1 MPSSAC
7 CCFSWMFSL
16 ADARVSH
23 GAGVRRPRR
32 FGGSAFGEGKQAR
45 IEPIWDGGYG
55 NETDAD
61 YLLEEEQPHLQALVN
76 LKTLEGDWIL
86 NKAKSE
92 PLDPLLSVMDICWHP
107 ALPTRCD
114 PPECTEYS
122 ISMMRQTFT
131 PVRMGQPMYAVIPLD
146 GSVVRQPGSPCFPV
160 KRIWHKRLFVSSV
173 FLRSRA
179 MAARA
184 NAELEQRMQRLEE
197 LLHFST
203 QSVDDDVA
211 HMQQELKL
219 LQGRLFTLEQQLA
232 LDFSSPQTPR
242 EEEPEEVAKPAAELA
257 ETSRPSKNR
266 KSVVSQARL
275 QHSLQD
281 SFWDAL
287 FVMGLD
293 EIGSLGSLM
302 ICIGFCLCFG
312 MQLLFCWVVYASFLD
327 NDPKYDLQY
336 LKEWRVMYGHGVASY
351 DVASGSSLV
360 SKVCEG
366 KAFEQ
371 DWWNNNLLGEIDRYL
386 MPLFDTVLP
395 NLGVGV
401 VLSSLAISVW
411 ACHVAAELQYV
422 GRLGVALHRLP
433 RGETLVARMR
443 EGERTFQ
450 SISCCR
456 LAVLH
461 VVLFCRMF
469 VAILLGV
476 SGALWLCKTRDTS
489 EIFLNAVALDFVLE
503 VDDVL
508 FRVLAPRR
516 RLLYMKSI
524 RPLDLGTR
532 KMWHGVDAQCV
543 LKLIALVTTVWLFV
557 STTLQNNA
565 DEARQAR
572 DMLCGGNRDFIYGT
586 HPTLGPMFV
595 MDTKNFSM
603 SGSSSML
610 SGMRPLVTDVVFSYQ
625 KDEVAHRMWR
635 SSINGGSIAIKH
647 TLDFEDLQAWLT
659 KSDTEAPEETGMG
672 SRSYGTRCEDRGN
685 GTDFWEADWLWPT
698 VKALTNQRASDCQTA
713 LPFCDRRDLPLVRM
727 LCPQTCGCI
736 SPASGLYA
744 DNGCRQQCQQE
755 DLFQTGL
762 NSTECEDLQSNDP
775 RRESWNRWWNG
786 FYDYNLVEWG
796 TANLMMQFADQGAE
810 GNCSFVGSM
819 DWIVSTACMHNQRR
833 PASMFCPQTCGCTA
847 PNPSPELWCPRTC

>member
-1 MPSSAC
+1 
-7 CCFSWMFSL
+7 
-16 ADARVSH
+16 
-23 GAGVRRPRR
+23 
-32 FGGSAFGEGKQAR
+32 
-45 IEPIWDGGYG
+45 
-55 NETDAD
+55 
-61 YLLEEEQPHLQALVN
+61 
-76 LKTLEGDWIL
+76 
-86 NKAKSE
+86 
-92 PLDPLLSVMDICWHP
+92 
-107 ALPTRCD
+107 
-114 PPECTEYS
+114 
-122 ISMMRQTFT
+122 
-131 PVRMGQPMYAVIPLD
+131 
-146 GSVVRQPGSPCFPV
+146 
-160 KRIWHKRLFVSSV
+160 
-173 FLRSRA
+173 
-179 MAARA
+179 
-184 NAELEQRMQRLEE
+184 
-197 LLHFST
+197 
-203 QSVDDDVA
+203 
-211 HMQQELKL
+211 
-219 LQGRLFTLEQQLA
+219 
-232 LDFSSPQTPR
+232 
-242 EEEPEEVAKPAAELA
+242 
-257 ETSRPSKNR
+257 
-266 KSVVSQARL
+266 
-275 QHSLQD
+275 
-281 SFWDAL
+281 
-287 FVMGLD
+287 MGLD

-516 RLLYMKSI
+516 MLLYMKSI

-727 LCPQTCGCI
+727 LCPQTCGCM

-744 DNGCRQQCQQE
+744 DNGCRQLCQQE
-755 DLFQTGL
+755 GLFQIGL

-796 TANLMMQFADQGAE
+796 TANLMMQFADQGSE